1 MYDAVQKVSKSFLR
15 RYTLPKLITLIINS
29 FYSMLCRGVLQTPT
43 QQTPAQQTPAQQT
56 PAQQT
61 PTQQTLPQQ
70 TPPQQTP
77 TQQTL
82 PQQTPPQQT
91 PIQLKTVKYRV
102 IANFSPSLYL
112 LTSII

>member
-77 TQQTL
+77 
-82 PQQTPPQQT
+82 
-91 PIQLKTVKYRV
+91 IQLKTVKYRV

>member
-15 RYTLPKLITLIINS
+15 RYTLPKFQTLAKLITLIINS

-61 PTQQTLPQQ
+61 PTQQT
-70 TPPQQTP
+70 P
-77 TQQTL
+77 TQQT
-82 PQQTPPQQT
+82 PV
-91 PIQLKTVKYRV
+91 QLKTEKYRV
-102 IANFSPSLYL
+102 IAKFSPTPYL
-112 LTSII
+112 STSII

>member
-15 RYTLPKLITLIINS
+15 RYTLLKFQTLAKLITLIINR

-43 QQTPAQQTPAQQT
+43 QQTPAQQTPTQQTPTQQTPTQQTPTQQT

-61 PTQQTLPQQ
+61 PA
-70 TPPQQTP
+70 
-77 TQQTL
+77 
-82 PQQTPPQQT
+82 
-91 PIQLKTVKYRV
+91 QLKTEKYCV
-102 IANFSPSLYL
+102 IAKFSPTPHL

>member
-61 PTQQTLPQQ
+61 PTQQTP
-70 TPPQQTP
+70 TQQTP

>member
-1 MYDAVQKVSKSFLR
+1 MNYDMYDAVQKVSKSFLR

-43 QQTPAQQTPAQQT
+43 QQTPAQQT
-56 PAQQT
+56 
-61 PTQQTLPQQ
+61 L
-70 TPPQQTP
+70 
-77 TQQTL
+77 L
-82 PQQTPPQQT
+82 QQT

>member
-15 RYTLPKLITLIINS
+15 RYALLKFQTLAKLITLIINS

-61 PTQQTLPQQ
+61 PTQ
-70 TPPQQTP
+70 
-77 TQQTL
+77 
-82 PQQTPPQQT
+82 
-91 PIQLKTVKYRV
+91 LKTEKYCV
-102 IANFSPSLYL
+102 IAKFSPTPYL
-112 LTSII
+112 LISII

>member
-43 QQTPAQQTPAQQT
+43 QQTPT
-56 PAQQT
+56 QQT
-61 PTQQTLPQQ
+61 PTQ
-70 TPPQQTP
+70 
-77 TQQTL
+77 
-82 PQQTPPQQT
+82 
-91 PIQLKTVKYRV
+91 LKTEKYRV
-102 IANFSPSLYL
+102 IAKFTPTPHL

>member
-1 MYDAVQKVSKSFLR
+1 MR

-43 QQTPAQQTPAQQT
+43 QQTPAQQT
-56 PAQQT
+56 
-61 PTQQTLPQQ
+61 L
-70 TPPQQTP
+70 
-77 TQQTL
+77 L
-82 PQQTPPQQT
+82 QQT

>member
-15 RYTLPKLITLIINS
+15 RYTLLKFQTLAKLITLIINS
-29 FYSMLCRGVLQTPT
+29 FYSMLCRGVLQTP
-43 QQTPAQQTPAQQT
+43 
-56 PAQQT
+56 
-61 PTQQTLPQQ
+61 
-70 TPPQQTP
+70 
-77 TQQTL
+77 

-102 IANFSPSLYL
+102 IAKFSPSLYL

>member
-15 RYTLPKLITLIINS
+15 RYTLLKFQTLAKLITLIINS

-56 PAQQT
+56 PV
-61 PTQQTLPQQ
+61 
-70 TPPQQTP
+70 
-77 TQQTL
+77 
-82 PQQTPPQQT
+82 
-91 PIQLKTVKYRV
+91 QLKTEKYCV
-102 IANFSPSLYL
+102 IAKFSPTPHL

>member
-56 PAQQT
+56 PTQQT
-61 PTQQTLPQQ
+61 P
-70 TPPQQTP
+70 
-77 TQQTL
+77 

-91 PIQLKTVKYRV
+91 PIQLKTGKYRV

>member
-15 RYTLPKLITLIINS
+15 RYTLAKLITLIINS

-43 QQTPAQQTPAQQT
+43 QQTPAQQTPTQQT

-61 PTQQTLPQQ
+61 PTQQTPV
-70 TPPQQTP
+70 
-77 TQQTL
+77 
-82 PQQTPPQQT
+82 
-91 PIQLKTVKYRV
+91 QLKTEKYCV
-102 IANFSPSLYL
+102 IAKFSPTPHL